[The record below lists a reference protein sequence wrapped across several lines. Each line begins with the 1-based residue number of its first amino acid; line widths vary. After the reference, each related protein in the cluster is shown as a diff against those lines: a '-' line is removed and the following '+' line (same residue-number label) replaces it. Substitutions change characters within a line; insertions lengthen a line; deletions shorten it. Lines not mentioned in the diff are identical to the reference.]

1 METALKQGKLI
12 FDISMSVDGFIAGPN
27 ISVEQP
33 MGESGMRLH
42 DWIFGGKTEI
52 DKKILDGIIENSGAV
67 IVGGRTYHLAI
78 KEAWGGISPFTIPA
92 FVLSGNVPEKIPP
105 GFTFISNGIE
115 SATSQAKSV
124 AGYKNVWV
132 MGGAATGRQFIKSG
146 LLDEIHIHLI
156 PVLLGEGIRLFDHTI
171 TRHIEL
177 EKIQVIESPAAT
189 HLKFRVKK

>member
-1 METALKQGKLI
+1 METTLKQGKLI

-52 DKKILDGIIENSGAV
+52 DKNILDVIIENSGSV

-92 FVLSGNVPEKIPP
+92 FVLSGIVPE
-105 GFTFISNGIE
+105 
-115 SATSQAKSV
+115 
-124 AGYKNVWV
+124 
-132 MGGAATGRQFIKSG
+132 
-146 LLDEIHIHLI
+146 
-156 PVLLGEGIRLFDHTI
+156 
-171 TRHIEL
+171 
-177 EKIQVIESPAAT
+177 
-189 HLKFRVKK
+189 